1 MPIPRF
7 DPNAFMMAFALAVA
21 RQRGRFTR
29 DSIDIEVTRRPQYYY
44 DGPLNVDDINSAGG
58 MFRPNVRNLDE
69 ITLTLRSPEGMD
81 SFMTALQEEYD
92 QILQGYAKDNV

>member
-44 DGPLNVDDINSAGG
+44 DGPLDVGAVGI
-58 MFRPNVRNLDE
+58 FRPNVRNLDE

-81 SFMTALQEEYD
+81 SFMTALREEYD
-92 QILQGYAKDNV
+92 QIIQGYAKDNVQ